1 MNFEKKKKKKG
12 QIENTYLLKYLL
24 LLFQFEEAAKEIAD
38 EVTAPRP
45 EGEEK
50 VEDIQIMLSSD
61 AIPDNLRQLKVIF
74 RERKIIIPD

>member
-1 MNFEKKKKKKG
+1 M
-12 QIENTYLLKYLL
+12 
-24 LLFQFEEAAKEIAD
+24 AD

-61 AIPDNLRQLKVIF
+61 AIPDNLRNLKVFFFYFLIKKNHLLPLSPYLQYDIWLSNNSIV
-74 RERKIIIPD
+74 EMV

>member
-1 MNFEKKKKKKG
+1 M
-12 QIENTYLLKYLL
+12 
-24 LLFQFEEAAKEIAD
+24 AD

-61 AIPDNLRQLKVIF
+61 AIPDNLRNLKVFFFFLIKKNHLLPLSPYLQY
-74 RERKIIIPD
+74 EIWLSNNSIVEMV

>member
-1 MNFEKKKKKKG
+1 M
-12 QIENTYLLKYLL
+12 
-24 LLFQFEEAAKEIAD
+24 AD

-61 AIPDNLRQLKVIF
+61 AIPDNLRNLKVFLFFFFFLIKKNHLLPLSPYLQY
-74 RERKIIIPD
+74 EIWLSNNSIVEMV